1 MTSRTVIH
9 RCMVRTIAMVAWL
22 TLTVAARGSEPG
34 VVGAGSASDS
44 SKAFPFVTHAWILK
58 PSTTGGSTL
67 FHFPPR
73 RAATGLGTEGRGV
86 SDGGYRLAALFAHTV
101 GHAAAWDDRVYVLE
115 RSPMGNA
122 DARSRRVLS
131 IRAMRAAGGLDLWRY
146 EPVQGATIHPP
157 LEGEG
162 VVLGFAAGETGPV
175 ALMSESVGRGSTW
188 RLSLRAAGSTLW
200 LDVELPEELR
210 GEMSARPAR
219 EAGASDD
226 RSPFEPARWQL
237 LVRGDRV
244 LLIRLALEQGGTI
257 DVWEAPVLQD
267 VRTLQDE
274 RVKASRE
281 RGFTTPGE
289 RPASI
294 FDSKDEGP
302 TLVTSTWTHS
312 MRVDP
317 IGANV
322 EGGMTMVGDW
332 LVRWC
337 DRGPTMSFWREMPDR
352 QEFRAIADVPHGG
365 GTVIPVAGL
374 DRVVV
379 AFAAASA
386 KDGALSRITEF
397 SSVTGAT
404 VYDGEA
410 RLVAAIS
417 KNDVWQIML
426 LLVAITAVVLL
437 FVVRADTREGVLLPT
452 GFALAEPGRRM
463 MATILDFSIWAVV
476 AATGMGSTLVEA
488 FSVQGLVSGRA
499 LLVVLVALIMGGI
512 AGTIGEAFWGRSFGK
527 MLTACEV
534 IDARCGG
541 PEGTGP
547 VERPTLGMCLLR
559 NVLKWGLPP
568 LGIVALVDPE
578 WRHPGD
584 RFSRSV
590 VVIRVETDAA

>member
-1 MTSRTVIH
+1 MIDGTIPGRF
-9 RCMVRTIAMVAWL
+9 MVRAITIVAML
-22 TLTVAARGSEPG
+22 TLAFMARGADPG
-34 VVGAGSASDS
+34 VVGAGSACGGDE
-44 SKAFPFVTHAWILK
+44 AFPFVTHAWIVK
-58 PSTTGGSTL
+58 PTSSGGSTL
-67 FHFPPR
+67 FHLPPR
-73 RAATGLGTEGRGV
+73 RSATGMGTEGRGV
-86 SDGGYRLAALFAHTV
+86 SDGGYRLAAQFAHTV
-101 GHAAAWDDRVYVLE
+101 GHAAAWNDRLYVLE
-115 RSPMGNA
+115 RSPMGTA
-122 DARSRRVLS
+122 EARSRRVLS
-131 IRAMRAAGGLDLWRY
+131 IRAVRAAGGLDLWGY

-157 LEGEG
+157 LDGEG

-175 ALMSESVGRGSTW
+175 ALTSEAVGRGSTW
-188 RLSLRAAGSTLW
+188 RLSLRAAGPTRW
-200 LDVELPEELR
+200 VDIELPDELR
-210 GEMSARPAR
+210 GELSARPAR
-219 EAGASDD
+219 EAAASED
-226 RSPFEPARWQL
+226 RSPFDPDRWHV

-244 LLIRLALEQGGTI
+244 LLIRLGLEQGGTI
-257 DVWEAPVLQD
+257 DVWEGPALQG
-267 VRTLQDE
+267 VRSILEE
-274 RVKASRE
+274 RVKATRD
-281 RGFTTPGE
+281 RGFTSPGE
-289 RPASI
+289 SPASI
-294 FDSKDEGP
+294 FDSKDDGP
-302 TLVTSTWTHS
+302 SLVACVWTHTT
-312 MRVDP
+312 RVDP
-317 IGANV
+317 IGAGV
-322 EGGMTMVGDW
+322 EGGVTCVGDW

-337 DRGPTMSFWREMPDR
+337 DRGPSMTFWRESLDR
-352 QEFRAIADVPHGG
+352 RGFRTLVEVPHGG
-365 GTVIPVAGL
+365 GTVIPIAGL
-374 DRVVV
+374 DRLIV

-386 KDGALSRITEF
+386 KAGALSRMTEF

-404 VYDGEA
+404 IYDGEA

-463 MATILDFSIWAVV
+463 MATLLDFSIWAVV
-476 AATGMGSTLVEA
+476 AATGMGSSLVEA

-499 LLVVLVALIMGGI
+499 FLVVLVGLILGCI

-534 IDARCGG
+534 IDAGCGG

-547 VERPTLGMCLLR
+547 VERPSLSMCLLR

>member
-1 MTSRTVIH
+1 MIDGTFFSRS
-9 RCMVRTIAMVAWL
+9 MVRTITFVAVL
-22 TLTVAARGSEPG
+22 AISLVARGADPN
-34 VVGAGSASDS
+34 VLGAGSASGGDE
-44 SKAFPFVTHAWILK
+44 AFPFVTHAWIVK
-58 PSTTGGSTL
+58 PTSSGGSTL
-67 FHFPPR
+67 FHLPPR

-86 SDGGYRLAALFAHTV
+86 SDGGYRLAAQFAHTI
-101 GHAAAWDDRVYVLE
+101 GQAAAWDDRVYVLE
-115 RSPMGNA
+115 RSPMGNS

-131 IRAMRAAGGLDLWRY
+131 IRAIRAAGGLDLWRY

-157 LEGEG
+157 LEGDG

-175 ALMSESVGRGSTW
+175 ALTSEAVGRGTTW
-188 RLSLRAAGSTLW
+188 RLSLRAAGPTRW
-200 LDVELPEELR
+200 FDVELPNELR
-210 GEMSARPAR
+210 GEVSAKPAR
-219 EAGASDD
+219 EASASED
-226 RSPFEPARWQL
+226 RSPFDPHRWHV

-257 DVWEAPVLQD
+257 DVWEGPALQG
-267 VRTLQDE
+267 VRSRLDE
-274 RVKASRE
+274 RVKASRD
-281 RGFTTPGE
+281 RGFTSPGE

-294 FDSKDEGP
+294 FQSNDDGP
-302 TLVTSTWTHS
+302 ALVSCVWTHS
-312 MRVDP
+312 TRIDP
-317 IGANV
+317 IGASV
-322 EGGMTMVGDW
+322 EGGVTNVGEW
-332 LVRWC
+332 LLRWC
-337 DRGPTMSFWREMPDR
+337 DRGPTMSFWRESLDR
-352 QEFRAIADVPHGG
+352 RGFRTLADVPHGG
-365 GTVIPVAGL
+365 GIVIPIAGL
-374 DRVVV
+374 DRMIV

-386 KDGALSRITEF
+386 SDGALSRITEL

-404 VYDGEA
+404 LYDGDA

-463 MATILDFSIWAVV
+463 MATLLDFSIWAVV
-476 AATGMGSTLVEA
+476 AATSMGSSLVEA

-499 LLVVLVALIMGGI
+499 FLVVLVGLILGCV

-534 IDARCGG
+534 IDAGCGG

-547 VERPTLGMCLLR
+547 VERPSLSMCLLR
-559 NVLKWGLPP
+559 NVLKWSLPP

-584 RFSRSV
+584 RYSRSV
-590 VVIRVETDAA
+590 VVIRVETDPA